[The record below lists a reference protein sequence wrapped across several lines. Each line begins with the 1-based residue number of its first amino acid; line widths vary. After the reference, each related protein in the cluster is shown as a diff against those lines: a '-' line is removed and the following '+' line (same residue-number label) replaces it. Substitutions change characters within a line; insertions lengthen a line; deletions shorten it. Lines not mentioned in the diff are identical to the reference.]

1 MQAAIKKY
9 MFKDEKGMAEALAE
23 AQEEFMRLSPARSRV
38 SLLTVWYDPL
48 RKSEP
53 WVPLVHDQDFHR
65 NRETRVRVPA
75 HASRWCSSMGQSTY
89 VLQLHLGI
97 VHSPRCRAAASKSAA
112 VMFACA

>member
-1 MQAAIKKY
+1 MGMQAAIKKY

-53 WVPLVHDQDFHR
+53 WVPLVHDQDFGALQHLAADD
-65 NRETRVRVPA
+65 EFLQVPA
-75 HASRWCSSMGQSTY
+75 
-89 VLQLHLGI
+89 
-97 VHSPRCRAAASKSAA
+97 
-112 VMFACA
+112 